1 MPYVYEVSSD
11 WGIEISKHANEGV
24 NTESKE
30 KLITLCNMMDSYLE
44 EGDFFE
50 LYSCWIGEEANPR
63 NSEITLKLHDFDIN
77 QVEIPEKTLVRIV
90 K

>member
-11 WGIEISKHANEGV
+11 WGIEISKHTNEGV

-44 EGDFFE
+44 KGDFFE
-50 LYSCWIGEEANPR
+50 LYSCWVGEEADQR
-63 NSEITLKLHDFDIN
+63 IGQIILKLHDFDIN
-77 QVEIPEKTLVRIV
+77 QVEIPVKTLVRFV